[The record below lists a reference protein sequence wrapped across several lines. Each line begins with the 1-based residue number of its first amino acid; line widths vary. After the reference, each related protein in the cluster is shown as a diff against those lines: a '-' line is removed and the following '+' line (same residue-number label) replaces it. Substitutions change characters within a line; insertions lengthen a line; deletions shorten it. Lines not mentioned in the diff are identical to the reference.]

1 MEAAMEKADLITSRM
16 REVFDAVPA
25 IVGFA
30 FDPEFLAVEVE
41 LERWPGHTWSNE
53 ACAEVEA
60 HITSFALELIAD
72 DPRGAEALRGRT
84 FARSLQ

>member
-1 MEAAMEKADLITSRM
+1 MDKPANDRIATRM
-16 REVFDAVPA
+16 REVFEAVPA

-30 FDPEFLAVEVE
+30 FDPELLAVEVE

-53 ACAEVEA
+53 DCAEVEA
-60 HITSFALELIAD
+60 HITNFALELIAE
-72 DPRGAEALRGRT
+72 DPRGADALRGRT

>member
-1 MEAAMEKADLITSRM
+1 MDKPNDPISARM

-30 FDPEFLAVEVE
+30 FDTQLLAVEVE
-41 LERWPGHTWSNE
+41 LERWPGHTWSAA

-60 HITSFALELIAD
+60 EITNFALDLIAD
-72 DPRGAEALRGRT
+72 DPRSAEALRGRT

>member
-1 MEAAMEKADLITSRM
+1 MATTDRVAARL
-16 REVFDAVPA
+16 RELFGAVPA

-30 FDPEFLAVEVE
+30 FDPE
-41 LERWPGHTWSNE
+41 PGHSWSNE

-60 HITSFALELIAD
+60 YITTFAPE
-72 DPRGAEALRGRT
+72 RGRT